1 MSPAVREVPAPGQ
14 GASLLHNMSAP
25 PRSIVV
31 VNPLRPAAPRRR
43 KGEPPLAGPAPR
55 ATPTARHFARVCLVS
70 VLGGGEVHE
79 PMGRDIARYV
89 VRGEPRPH
97 GGALDLVDAV
107 ALLRAGEPT
116 GPANA
121 AQREA
126 CEDLPLH
133 ALHDEFLERV
143 AALGDMGLPPL
154 LLARPADFRLP
165 APATSSLPSQSS
177 PPSPSPR
184 SLPSHPAPLTP
195 LAALRLLA
203 GTAGGLFL
211 RGRTPGA
218 SMFLTGL
225 PGGEPDCTTFDY
237 YQPAAPGAGAPR

>member
-1 MSPAVREVPAPGQ
+1 MNPAAREAPAPGQ
-14 GASLLHNMSAP
+14 SAGLLHNMSAP

-31 VNPLRPAAPRRR
+31 LNPLRPAAPRRR
-43 KGEPPLAGPAPR
+43 KGEPPRAGPAPR

-70 VLGGGEVHE
+70 VLGGGETHE

-89 VRGEPRPH
+89 VRGEPCPH
-97 GGALDLVDAV
+97 GGARDLVDAV
-107 ALLRAGEPT
+107 ALLRAGEPA

-126 CEDLPLH
+126 CERLTLH

-165 APATSSLPSQSS
+165 APSLPS
-177 PPSPSPR
+177 PSPRSPR
-184 SLPSHPAPLTP
+184 SLPSHPLPLTP

>member
-1 MSPAVREVPAPGQ
+1 MSPVAREAPSRGP
-14 GASLLHNMSAP
+14 GAGLLHNMSAP

-31 VNPLRPAAPRRR
+31 VNPLRPATPRRR
-43 KGEPPLAGPAPR
+43 KGEPPRAGPAPR
-55 ATPTARHFARVCLVS
+55 ATPSARHFARVCLVS
-70 VLGGGEVHE
+70 VLGGGETHE

-89 VRGEPRPH
+89 VRGEPFPH
-97 GGALDLVDAV
+97 GGAHDLVDAV
-107 ALLRAGEPT
+107 ALLRAGEPA

-126 CEDLPLH
+126 CERLPLR
-133 ALHDEFLERV
+133 ALHDEFLDRV

-165 APATSSLPSQSS
+165 APATSSLPSLSS
-177 PPSPSPR
+177 PPSR
-184 SLPSHPAPLTP
+184 SLPSSPLPLPP

-211 RGRTPGA
+211 RGRAPSA
-218 SMFLTGL
+218 SLFLTGL
-225 PGGEPDCTTFDY
+225 PGGEPDCASFDY

>member
-1 MSPAVREVPAPGQ
+1 MNPTVREATAPGR
-14 GASLLHNMSAP
+14 GAGVLHNMSAA

-31 VNPLRPAAPRRR
+31 VNPLRPATPRRR
-43 KGEPPLAGPAPR
+43 KGEPPRAGPAPR
-55 ATPTARHFARVCLVS
+55 ATPSARHFARVCLVS
-70 VLGGGEVHE
+70 VLGGGETHE

-89 VRGEPRPH
+89 VRGEPCPH
-97 GGALDLVDAV
+97 GGAHDLVDAV
-107 ALLRAGEPT
+107 ALLRAGEPA

-126 CEDLPLH
+126 CERLPLH
-133 ALHDEFLERV
+133 ALHDEFLDRV

-165 APATSSLPSQSS
+165 APAPLP
-177 PPSPSPR
+177 
-184 SLPSHPAPLTP
+184 LPP

-211 RGRTPGA
+211 RGRAPSA
-218 SMFLTGL
+218 SLFLTGL

>member
-1 MSPAVREVPAPGQ
+1 MSPAAHEAPAPGP
-14 GASLLHNMSAP
+14 GAGLLHNMSAP

-43 KGEPPLAGPAPR
+43 KGEPPRAGPAPR

-70 VLGGGEVHE
+70 VLCGGETHE

-89 VRGEPRPH
+89 VRGEPYPH
-97 GGALDLVDAV
+97 GGAHDLVDAV
-107 ALLRAGEPT
+107 ALLRAGEPA

-126 CEDLPLH
+126 CERLPLH
-133 ALHDEFLERV
+133 ALHDEFLDRV

-165 APATSSLPSQSS
+165 APAASSPPSQSS
-177 PPSPSPR
+177 PSSPVP
-184 SLPSHPAPLTP
+184 LPP

-211 RGRTPGA
+211 RGGAPGA
-218 SMFLTGL
+218 SLFLTGL
-225 PGGEPDCTTFDY
+225 PGGEPDCTSFDY